1 METKK
6 IQELPVLNQWIWGL
20 GALGYALLERMLIT
34 YVIFFYLS
42 PKEYQVVDLVT
53 DRIYL
58 GVFTVLGIALLLGR
72 IVDGLADPIIAA
84 LSDKTRS
91 SLGRRKPFML
101 ASVLPL
107 SAAAIL
113 MFYPPRLG
121 ETSALN
127 GIWACAI
134 WLLFYIFFTAY
145 ITPYFA
151 LIPELGHS
159 HSIRINLGTVHAF
172 FVIMGM
178 IAMTV
183 VFPLI
188 AAAFQKNGFP
198 LRPAYQYTAALFTLI
213 ALLSLL
219 LATFSFNEKKHCLP
233 SNPPASGMW
242 KSMLSILSIKAFRT
256 FLIGE
261 LFFQYAIFML
271 NLGLLYYVVVI
282 FRQEESFLT
291 ILGGLTIGI
300 ALLSF
305 PLVNKAA
312 KAMGKKKPLLL
323 GVAIMTASCF
333 ILFAL
338 SWNMNSTALY
348 LGVLLFGLGGIS
360 LSTCTILTVPTYADM
375 ARVEAL
381 RTGVQRE
388 AMYYA
393 ARNLP
398 LKMTIAL
405 AGATFSYLI
414 AAFGKDMAK
423 PLGVQLS
430 LLIVAAFSLIG
441 LIFFAIYPEQQILEQ
456 LSKYETKT
464 IDFPNAGRQGI
475 KKNSGPSL

>member
-1 METKK
+1 MRTNNIEK
-6 IQELPVLNQWIWGL
+6 LPLLNQWIWGF

-42 PKEYQVVDLVT
+42 PQEYQVVDLVP

-58 GVFTVLGIALLLGR
+58 GVFTILGMALLLGR
-72 IVDGLADPIIAA
+72 IVDGLVDPFIAA

-101 ASVLPL
+101 ASALPL
-107 SAAAIL
+107 SAMAIL
-113 MFYPPRLG
+113 IFYPPHLS
-121 ETSALN
+121 ETSVVN
-127 GIWACAI
+127 GIWACTI
-134 WLLFYIFFTAY
+134 WTLFYIFFTTY
-145 ITPYFA
+145 ITTYFA
-151 LIPELGHS
+151 LIPELGHTN
-159 HSIRINLGTVHAF
+159 SIRINLGTIHAL
-172 FVIMGM
+172 FVIIGM

-188 AAAFQKNGFP
+188 VAAFQKNGLP

-219 LATFSFNEKKHCLP
+219 LATFSFNEKKHCVP
-233 SNPPASGMW
+233 ASPPATGTW
-242 KSMLSILSIKAFRT
+242 KSILSILSIKAFRT
-256 FLIGE
+256 FLLGE
-261 LFFQYAIFML
+261 LFFQFAIFIL

-282 FRQEESFLT
+282 FRQEESFLP
-291 ILGGLTIGI
+291 ILRLTIGV

-305 PLVNKAA
+305 PLVTKMA
-312 KAMGKKKPLLL
+312 KTVGKKKPLLL
-323 GVAIMTASCF
+323 GVAILTAACF

-338 SWNMNSTALY
+338 SWNMTSTALY

-375 ARVEAL
+375 AREEAL

-398 LKMTIAL
+398 LKITIAL

-414 AAFGKDMAK
+414 TVFGKDLAK

-430 LLIVAAFSLIG
+430 LLIVAVFSLIG
-441 LIFFAIYPEQQILEQ
+441 FFFFAAYPEERILQQLN
-456 LSKYETKT
+456 KYENKATEPPT
-464 IDFPNAGRQGI
+464 NLPG
-475 KKNSGPSL
+475 